1 MQRIHF
7 IAIGGP
13 VLHSIAIAS
22 SKKNNFTIS
31 GSDIEISEPA
41 FSRLKL
47 FGLLPEKLGWFPEKI
62 VKGISAVIIGKN
74 VRFDNPEVLK
84 AKELGLKIFTY
95 PEFMYVQTRSKTR
108 IVVGGSFGKTT
119 ITAMI
124 VFVLKHLRIDADYML
139 SAHIEGFDDR
149 VKLSYDSRIAVFE
162 GDENLISPIDC
173 RPKFHIYKPHI
184 AVLSCIDSNSK
195 NYFSTEEEYV
205 ALFQK
210 FTDLME
216 VQGRLIYYEGDENLN
231 EIASKLRR
239 DIVPFTY
246 KTPENEIV
254 NGVTLLKTKKGNIPL
269 QVSGI
274 HNLQNIE
281 AARIACRQIGVTDD
295 QFYSVIA
302 KFTGISI

>member
-22 SKKNNFTIS
+22 SKKNNFIIS

-47 FGLLPEKLGWFPEKI
+47 FGLLPEQLGWFPEKI

-74 VRFDNPEVLK
+74 VRYDNPEVLK

-95 PEFMYVQTRSKTR
+95 PEFMYIQTRSKTR
-108 IVVGGSFGKTT
+108 IVVSGSYGKTT

-124 VFVLKHLRIDADYML
+124 VFVLKHLRIEVDYML
-139 SAHIEGFDDR
+139 SDHIEGFDDM

-184 AVLSCIDSNSK
+184 AVLTCIDSNTK
-195 NYFSTEEEYV
+195 NFFTTEYEYV

-216 VQGRLIYYEGDENLN
+216 VQGRLIYYEGDKNLN
-231 EIASKLRR
+231 VIASNLRR
-239 DIVPFTY
+239 DIVPFAY
-246 KTPENEIV
+246 NTPENEVID
-254 NGVTLLKTKKGNIPL
+254 GITFLKTKKRKIPL
-269 QVSGI
+269 KVSGT
-274 HNLQNIE
+274 NYLQNIE

-295 QFYSVIA
+295 QFYSVIGDF
-302 KFTGISI
+302 KDTSN